1 MIIIQAEDLEPFL
14 KWLET
19 CPCKYTIS
27 SMQGGHIHAKFMLD
41 TTYQQIVAKN
51 TANYIEQ
58 RNQKREES

>member
-51 TANYIEQ
+51 EFEK
-58 RNQKREES
+58 RNQKGEE

>member
-51 TANYIEQ
+51 KFEQ
-58 RNQKREES
+58 LNQKGEE

>member
-41 TTYQQIVAKN
+41 TTYQQKG
-51 TANYIEQ
+51 
-58 RNQKREES
+58 EE